1 MARKIENSEE
11 LDLQD
16 TEEDKDSAGST
27 ENSAQDSSD
36 ADTRSS
42 AKTKV
47 QVVNTPHTKKPL
59 RTPSHILRI
68 TLIWCFVIVMY
79 LLSYP
84 FLSVRMYIT
93 DDLEVTTDHSVIQYV
108 LASQSTVDQAQEEL
122 QAALD
127 GLEKSDEEKQEYD
140 EDISD
145 IAQLGTA
152 NYTWNTIVAETVN
165 ADALKELIDNAAA
178 VSRKDYTEESVSVLN
193 TAVLRA
199 RKVLCSSV
207 QITQSA
213 LQMIMGGSIAEAF
226 GVMESLGLSIMH
238 SMFAVTLAVLPFACF
253 LALCFDKNKHIKHI
267 FVIIGSIVC
276 LFVIFFTLYPH
287 VGIGAVLSVIMYI
300 LILVLNLFSIYAKQ
314 QEDYIVAHPEEEAA
328 FTESHPQFVKA
339 LINAKSF
346 NRNLHLPTKQEQETQ
361 TARNVKKRQNK
372 KKKK

>member
-1 MARKIENSEE
+1 MIGRKGAAAV
-11 LDLQD
+11 LVGAALVA
-16 TEEDKDSAGST
+16 AGIGVLRGA
-27 ENSAQDSSD
+27 NGAQSGVTGVCPAESVVLSD
-36 ADTRSS
+36 AES
-42 AKTKV
+42 
-47 QVVNTPHTKKPL
+47 
-59 RTPSHILRI
+59 
-68 TLIWCFVIVMY
+68 
-79 LLSYP
+79 
-84 FLSVRMYIT
+84 
-93 DDLEVTTDHSVIQYV
+93 
-108 LASQSTVDQAQEEL
+108 
-122 QAALD
+122 
-127 GLEKSDEEKQEYD
+127 
-140 EDISD
+140 SD
-145 IAQLGTA
+145 IADSEGA
-152 NYTWNTIVAETVN
+152 
-165 ADALKELIDNAAA
+165 
-178 VSRKDYTEESVSVLN
+178 
-193 TAVLRA
+193 
-199 RKVLCSSV
+199 
-207 QITQSA
+207 QSA